1 MSGPPFITSES
12 AADVLPAVARALAA
26 MRDVSRSNIADAGN
40 YTYSYASLDQVMGM
54 ARPILADQAL
64 AVTQSAAVHLA
75 EHVVEVTTTIV
86 HESGEWVAWPPLAV
100 PIGAAN
106 AQSIGSALSYARR
119 YGLLAV
125 LGIAT
130 EDDDGA
136 TATNAARATPPAK
149 KRAAKKAPPPDDRI
163 PVAAAKG
170 KLLELLGGD
179 ADLAREMWPSG
190 WTGPVDRDALA
201 ELLDEARRRL
211 TDEPAAVLEVRDLAE
226 RAGLDVDELLDVAE
240 TVTSSAVNDLGE
252 LDADEL
258 AALRDRLHATLAD
271 QLADEHGGDP
281 T

>member
-75 EHVVEVTTTIV
+75 AHVVEVTTTIV